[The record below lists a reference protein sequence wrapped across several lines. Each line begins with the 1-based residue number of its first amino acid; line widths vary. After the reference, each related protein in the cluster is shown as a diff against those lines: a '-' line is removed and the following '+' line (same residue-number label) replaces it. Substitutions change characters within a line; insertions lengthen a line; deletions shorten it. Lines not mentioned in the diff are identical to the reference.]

1 MLSNGKSAQDINVRN
16 GLARLPSRLE
26 RDAEWLEVKTELA
39 RAQQSKSKNAI
50 KAAEERFAC
59 QILF

>member
-1 MLSNGKSAQDINVRN
+1 MRN

-39 RAQQSKSKNAI
+39 RAQRAKSKTAI
-50 KAAEERFAC
+50 NAAEERSVRLPNPIVTTL
-59 QILF
+59 QS